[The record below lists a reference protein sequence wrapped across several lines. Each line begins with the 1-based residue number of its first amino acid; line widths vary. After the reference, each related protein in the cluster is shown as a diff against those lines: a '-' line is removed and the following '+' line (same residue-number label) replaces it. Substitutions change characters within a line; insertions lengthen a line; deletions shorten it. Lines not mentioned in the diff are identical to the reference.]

1 MSEQYIE
8 IEQESGAMV
17 LILPGDVASDEWRRA
32 NQGTWL
38 VVPETAVPGATITL
52 RATNLP
58 EGAAAFD
65 FTVGGAILAGVVAN
79 NEASVHVTIDA
90 EAEPG
95 DEMDVSAEHPTY
107 GLAESVVVISG

>member
-1 MSEQYIE
+1 MGE
-8 IEQESGAMV
+8 IYTEIPQESGAV
-17 LILPGDVASDEWRRA
+17 VRILSSPSDEWRRT

-38 VVPETAVPGATITL
+38 VVPETARAGEIITL
-52 RATNLP
+52 QATHLP
-58 EGAAAFD
+58 EGTLALDLEA
-65 FTVGGAILAGVVAN
+65 GGAILAGVVADS
-79 NEASVHVTIDA
+79 EASVHVTIDA